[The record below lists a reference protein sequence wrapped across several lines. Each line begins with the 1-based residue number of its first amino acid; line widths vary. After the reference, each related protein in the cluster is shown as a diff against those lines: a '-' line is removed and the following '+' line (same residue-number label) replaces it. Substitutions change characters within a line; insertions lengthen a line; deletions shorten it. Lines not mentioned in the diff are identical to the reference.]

1 MLNPKLRR
9 VCAMTTLLAA
19 LSLVPAQAA
28 GFAARGPRQASV
40 AERFE
45 RLGVWAWS
53 FLTGFFDKQR
63 SEMNPDGLRV
73 TSSSDGDGH

>member
-9 VCAMTTLLAA
+9 VYAMTFLLAA

-28 GFAARGPRQASV
+28 GFAARGPQQVSV

-45 RLGVWAWS
+45 RLGAMAWS
-53 FLTGFFDKQR
+53 FLTGFFDKDR
-63 SEMNPDGLRV
+63 HHGNPDGLQQ
-73 TSSSDGDGH
+73 TSLDGGN